1 MAGYTTDRSLHVKAL
16 LDGLEDQAKESSASG
31 ILVPNSS
38 LCQWLEIDKSKVH
51 QISFQ
56 FKFHS
61 LSLSPD
67 GVIPAASLGITVS
80 VQHRKGKLMCVL

>member
-16 LDGLEDQAKESSASG
+16 LDGLKDQAKESSASG

-67 GVIPAASLGITVS
+67 GSSPLPLSALPVPSNTERGW
-80 VQHRKGKLMCVL
+80 